1 MKRKNIYIVLLLT
14 LWFGILQLYWA
25 NVVSIETS
33 INDGDFIKSWWYN
46 TLRERVL
53 NINSAWDW
61 KNIWIGKAPSSSYK
75 LDVNWNVNSSW
86 YCIDWDCKTSWAPN
100 TPWTISWNN
109 IYYTWGNV
117 GIGTN
122 DPTSNLHINWNMQID
137 NWSINLLRPE
147 TTGWWARGIS
157 YFNPSNLTTELAW
170 FWLLGTWP
178 EVNKI
183 YMGFWDNPWWTTTW
197 INILNNW
204 NVGIGVANPS
214 YKLDMIWVARINNWA
229 AYDVWLQW
237 WPDTT
242 WWWRNLAILWV
253 KSTDQ
258 LIINHANEYAWW
270 TNIMSTVYGNAFVYN
285 SDKKLKTNIKK
296 LNNYFDILK
305 IDPKRFDWKD
315 KKNKKNPIG
324 DIWVIAQDI
333 EKYFPEFV
341 EKDPEW
347 IKSVNYPKLVVP
359 LIWVVK
365 DQQTQ
370 IKKQN
375 KEIENLK
382 NEINNIK
389 KLLINK

>member
-1 MKRKNIYIVLLLT
+1 MKRKSIYIVLLLAMW
-14 LWFGILQLYWA
+14 LGVLQLYWA

-61 KNIWIGKAPSSSYK
+61 KNIWIGKAPLSSYK

-117 GIGTN
+117 GIG
-122 DPTSNLHINWNMQID
+122 
-137 NWSINLLRPE
+137 
-147 TTGWWARGIS
+147 
-157 YFNPSNLTTELAW
+157 
-170 FWLLGTWP
+170 
-178 EVNKI
+178 
-183 YMGFWDNPWWTTTW
+183 
-197 INILNNW
+197 
-204 NVGIGVANPS
+204 VANPS
-214 YKLDMIWVARINNWA
+214 YKLDMIWVARINHWA
-229 AYDVWLQW
+229 DYDVWIQW
-237 WPDTT
+237 WAATS

-253 KSTDQ
+253 KSSDQ
-258 LIINHANEYAWW
+258 LVINHAWEYAWW
-270 TNIMSTVYGNAFVYN
+270 TNIMSTVYGDAFVYN

>member
-1 MKRKNIYIVLLLT
+1 MKRKSIYIVLLLAMW
-14 LWFGILQLYWA
+14 LGVLQLYWA

-61 KNIWIGKAPSSSYK
+61 KNIWIGKAPLSSYK

-117 GIGTN
+117 GIGT
-122 DPTSNLHINWNMQID
+122 SNPVAKLDI
-137 NWSINLLRPE
+137 
-147 TTGWWARGIS
+147 
-157 YFNPSNLTTELAW
+157 
-170 FWLLGTWP
+170 
-178 EVNKI
+178 V
-183 YMGFWDNPWWTTTW
+183 WTTKIDQW
-197 INILNNW
+197 W
-204 NVGIGVANPS
+204 S
-214 YKLDMIWVARINNWA
+214 
-229 AYDVWLQW
+229 YDVWIQW
-237 WPDTT
+237 WNVTS
-242 WWWRNLAILWV
+242 WWWRNLAMLWV
-253 KSTDQ
+253 KSTDT
-258 LIINHANEYAWW
+258 LIINHGWEYAWW
-270 TNIMSTVYGNAFVYN
+270 TNIMWWLTVWAAVPPKEALDVHWDIISNWANTWKFHTPDDWRASLYFWRGANWVISEWPVEFRDWWTIAAWAFIYN
-285 SDKKLKTNIKK
+285 SDKRLKTNIKD
-296 LNNYFDILK
+296 LNDSNDILK
-305 IDPKRFDWKD
+305 ISAKRFDWKD
-315 KKNKKNPIG
+315 EKNKQVPKN
-324 DIWVIAQDI
+324 DIWVIAQDV

-341 EKDPEW
+341 ETNENW
-347 IKSVNYPKLVVP
+347 IKAVNYPKLVVP